1 MRDLVCSV
9 QRNCDISDAHHA
21 GDATMCIYLMR
32 MREHYKWHK
41 GIPNGESFDHNS
53 LGEWLQKRETYLS
66 SLENSHHSS
75 ITLGGMKYDPF
86 DHVEINQQLS
96 KQGLVYCAGY
106 GRGGKPVFCLG
117 EIVGTEHTD
126 DYEMYVI
133 GRELAREMSAP
144 PAMSLGKTIYI
155 RQDAFTRWVW
165 GMFEEWSWHKP
176 HNAFYRA
183 IASFGDK
190 RDPREAT
197 HTLAAS
203 EIENLILHEIGEV
216 VAGNLLG
223 DGWSEMLHCLTNT
236 PLEGSARAVR
246 DNLADN
252 ITVLP
257 ALVSNGTTS
266 SLHFYFAG
274 FHSLRSEL
282 YPTLKE
288 AYGIWAEGQTLAPL
302 KAVVRRGQ
310 EHWLKTA
317 QELVSCYEE
326 HGADCESYI
335 QTVIDRSSL

>member
-1 MRDLVCSV
+1 MRDLIHSV

-21 GDATMCIYLMR
+21 ADATMCIYLMR
-32 MREHYKWHK
+32 MREHYRWSEDIPCGEPCDHK
-41 GIPNGESFDHNS
+41 S
-53 LGEWLQKRETYLS
+53 LGKWLQEKEAHLS
-66 SLENSHHSS
+66 SLEGWGYSS
-75 ITLGGMKYDPF
+75 IPLDGVEHDPF
-86 DHVEINQQLS
+86 DHVEINRQLS

-117 EIVGTEHTD
+117 EVVGTEHTD
-126 DYEMYVI
+126 DYEMFVI
-133 GRELAREMSAP
+133 GRELAREASAP

-165 GMFEEWSWHKP
+165 AMFEEWSWHKS
-176 HNAFYRA
+176 HNAFYKA
-183 IASFGDK
+183 IASFGDES
-190 RDPREAT
+190 DPRKAT

-216 VAGNLLG
+216 VAGSLLG
-223 DGWSEMLHCLTNT
+223 DGWSEMLHCLTST

-257 ALVSNGTTS
+257 ALVSNGNTS
-266 SLHFYFAG
+266 SIHFYFAG

-282 YPTLKE
+282 FPTLKK
-288 AYGIWAEGQTLAPL
+288 AYGVWDEAQTLAPL

-310 EHWLKTA
+310 QHWLKIA

-326 HGADCESYI
+326 HGADCEPYI
-335 QTVIDRSSL
+335 KAVIDRSSL

>member
-1 MRDLVCSV
+1 
-9 QRNCDISDAHHA
+9 
-21 GDATMCIYLMR
+21 
-32 MREHYKWHK
+32 
-41 GIPNGESFDHNS
+41 
-53 LGEWLQKRETYLS
+53 
-66 SLENSHHSS
+66 
-75 ITLGGMKYDPF
+75 
-86 DHVEINQQLS
+86 
-96 KQGLVYCAGY
+96 
-106 GRGGKPVFCLG
+106 
-117 EIVGTEHTD
+117 
-126 DYEMYVI
+126 
-133 GRELAREMSAP
+133 
-144 PAMSLGKTIYI
+144 
-155 RQDAFTRWVW
+155 
-165 GMFEEWSWHKP
+165 MFEEWSWHKP
-176 HNAFYRA
+176 HNAFYKA
-183 IASFGDK
+183 IASFGGEY
-190 RDPREAT
+190 DPREAT

-236 PLEGSARAVR
+236 PLEGSARAIR

-274 FHSLRSEL
+274 FQSLRSEL

-288 AYGIWAEGQTLAPL
+288 AYGIWDEGQTLAPL

-310 EHWLKTA
+310 EHWLRTA

-335 QTVIDRSSL
+335 RTVIDKSSL

>member
-1 MRDLVCSV
+1 MRDLVDKV

-21 GDATMCIYLMR
+21 ADAAMCIYLMR
-32 MREHYKWHK
+32 MREHYKWDK
-41 GIPNGESFDHNS
+41 GVPYGESFDHKS
-53 LGEWLQKRETYLS
+53 LGEWMQKREAHLS
-66 SLENSHHSS
+66 SLEGSHYSS
-75 ITLGGMKYDPF
+75 IPLDGVEYDPF
-86 DHVEINQQLS
+86 DHEEISLQLS
-96 KQGLVYCAGY
+96 KQGLVYCSGY

-117 EIVGTEHTD
+117 EVVGMERTD
-126 DYEMYVI
+126 DYEIFVI

-165 GMFEEWSWHKP
+165 EMFEEWSWRKP
-176 HNAFYRA
+176 HNAFYKA
-183 IASFGDK
+183 IVSFGEK
-190 RDPREAT
+190 RDPREIT
-197 HTLAAS
+197 HSLAVS

-223 DGWSEMLHCLTNT
+223 DGWSKMLYCLTNT

-252 ITVLP
+252 MMVLP
-257 ALVSNGTTS
+257 ALMSSGTTS

-274 FHSLRSEL
+274 FHSRRSEL

-288 AYGIWAEGQTLAPL
+288 AYGIWDEGQTLAPL

-310 EHWLKTA
+310 EHWLNTA
-317 QELVSCYEE
+317 QQLVSCYEE
-326 HGADCESYI
+326 HGVDCKSYI
-335 QTVIDRSSL
+335 QAVIDRSSL